1 MLETEKN
8 EKNNT
13 VGKLKTLFKKIKNFD
28 QLKEEVFEMKKTF
41 QQTYEDVNSIK
52 NRYSTISDKMKDIN
66 KMVGG
71 NTFEQIQEDNEFKII
86 MREKM
91 RNIDKKLKVVL
102 GDLDIEENE
111 IDDNNNN
118 ENEKSKNK
126 NSKKN
131 KIFNL
136 VEMSKRINQYQFTKV
151 NASEFELKQEEN
163 KKNINELEKKL
174 NDIIT
179 SLYGDNNDENN
190 NNSNNN
196 SNSYNNNA
204 EYISNKNFL
213 FTTKNEFEKY
223 KAKTD
228 EEINKIWEKISNLN
242 KQYEE
247 IFTKIKD
254 NCTINDLDA
263 MKNVILEKTKEL
275 FLNLKNKDIDNTSLQ
290 TLQKNFKKL
299 LKLLAD
305 KEEKENWLLAK
316 KPIGNYSCASCE
328 NYLGNLKD
336 DTDKHIHWK
345 KLPIKIKDK
354 ESNDNLYK
362 IGNGYSRLLRMINF
376 DSNGIPSLNPFENVN
391 EHIKSIPTNMNEN
404 SKSKEHNDL
413 NKSGYNQS
421 FHNITS
427 KYFSK
432 EKNETINLK
441 TRNKLDKSEK
451 KLPNIMIS
459 NSTDYFDK
467 NGKKINPSM
476 SSFNFMSPR
485 LTKNHR
491 KNYYKYDI

>member
-52 NRYSTISDKMKDIN
+52 NRYSTINDKMKDIN
-66 KMVGG
+66 KIIGG
-71 NTFEQIQEDNEFKII
+71 NTSFEQIQEDNEFKLI

-91 RNIDKKLKVVL
+91 RNIDKKFKVVL
-102 GDLDIEENE
+102 GDLDVDENE
-111 IDDNNNN
+111 MDENNYK

-163 KKNINELEKKL
+163 KKSINELEKKL
-174 NDIIT
+174 NDILT
-179 SLYGDNNDENN
+179 SLYGDNNDENI
-190 NNSNNN
+190 NSNNN
-196 SNSYNNNA
+196 IINNNNA
-204 EYISNKNFL
+204 EHTGNKNFL

-223 KAKTD
+223 KTKTD

-247 IFTKIKD
+247 IFNKIKD
-254 NCTINDLDA
+254 NCTLNDLDA

-275 FLNLKNKDIDNTSLQ
+275 FLTMKNRDIDNTSLQ

-354 ESNDNLYK
+354 ESNDNIYK

-376 DSNGIPSLNPFENVN
+376 DSNGIPSLNPFENMS

-441 TRNKLDKSEK
+441 TRNKLDKSERR
-451 KLPNIMIS
+451 LPNIIIS

-467 NGKKINPSM
+467 SGKKINPSM

>member
-52 NRYSTISDKMKDIN
+52 NRYSTINDKMKDIN
-66 KMVGG
+66 KIIGG
-71 NTFEQIQEDNEFKII
+71 NTSFEQIQEDNEFKLI

-91 RNIDKKLKVVL
+91 RNIDKKFKVVL
-102 GDLDIEENE
+102 GDLDVDENE
-111 IDDNNNN
+111 MDENNYN

-163 KKNINELEKKL
+163 KKSINELEKKL
-174 NDIIT
+174 NDILT
-179 SLYGDNNDENN
+179 SLYGDNNDENI
-190 NNSNNN
+190 NSNNN
-196 SNSYNNNA
+196 IINNNNA
-204 EYISNKNFL
+204 EHTGNKNFL

-223 KAKTD
+223 KTKTD
-228 EEINKIWEKISNLN
+228 EDINKIWEKISNLN

-247 IFTKIKD
+247 IFNKIKD
-254 NCTINDLDA
+254 NCTLNDLDA

-275 FLNLKNKDIDNTSLQ
+275 FLTMKNKDIDNTSLQ

-354 ESNDNLYK
+354 ESNDNIYK

-376 DSNGIPSLNPFENVN
+376 DSNGIPSLNPFENVS

-451 KLPNIMIS
+451 RLPNIIIS

-467 NGKKINPSM
+467 SGKKISPSM

>member
-52 NRYSTISDKMKDIN
+52 NRYSTINDKMKDIN
-66 KMVGG
+66 KIIGG
-71 NTFEQIQEDNEFKII
+71 NTSFEQIQEDNEFKLI

-91 RNIDKKLKVVL
+91 RNIDKKFKVVL
-102 GDLDIEENE
+102 GDLDVDENE
-111 IDDNNNN
+111 MDENNYN

-163 KKNINELEKKL
+163 KKSINELEKKL
-174 NDIIT
+174 NDILT
-179 SLYGDNNDENN
+179 SLYGDNYDENI
-190 NNSNNN
+190 NSNNN
-196 SNSYNNNA
+196 IINNNNA
-204 EYISNKNFL
+204 EHTGNKNFL

-223 KAKTD
+223 KTKTD

-242 KQYEE
+242 KLYEE
-247 IFTKIKD
+247 IFNKIKD
-254 NCTINDLDA
+254 NCTLNDLDA

-275 FLNLKNKDIDNTSLQ
+275 FLTMKNKDIDNTSLQ

-354 ESNDNLYK
+354 ESNDNIYK

-376 DSNGIPSLNPFENVN
+376 DSNGIPSLNPFENVS

-441 TRNKLDKSEK
+441 TRNKLDKSERR
-451 KLPNIMIS
+451 LPNIIIS

-467 NGKKINPSM
+467 NGKKISPSM

>member
-52 NRYSTISDKMKDIN
+52 NRYSTINDKMKDIN
-66 KMVGG
+66 KIIGG
-71 NTFEQIQEDNEFKII
+71 NTSFEQIQEDNEFKLI

-91 RNIDKKLKVVL
+91 RNIDKKFKVVL
-102 GDLDIEENE
+102 GDLDVDENE
-111 IDDNNNN
+111 MDENNYN

-126 NSKKN
+126 NTKKN

-163 KKNINELEKKL
+163 KKSINELEKKL
-174 NDIIT
+174 NDILT
-179 SLYGDNNDENN
+179 SLYGDNNDENI
-190 NNSNNN
+190 NSNNN
-196 SNSYNNNA
+196 IINNNNA
-204 EYISNKNFL
+204 EHTGNKNFL

-223 KAKTD
+223 KTKTD

-247 IFTKIKD
+247 IFNKIKD
-254 NCTINDLDA
+254 NCTLNDLDA

-275 FLNLKNKDIDNTSLQ
+275 FLTMKNKDIDNTSLQ

-354 ESNDNLYK
+354 ESNDNIYK

-376 DSNGIPSLNPFENVN
+376 DSNGIPSLNPFENVS

-441 TRNKLDKSEK
+441 TRNKLDKSERR
-451 KLPNIMIS
+451 LPNIIIS

-467 NGKKINPSM
+467 SGKKISPSM

-485 LTKNHR
+485 LKKNHR
-491 KNYYKYDI
+491 KNYFN

>member
-52 NRYSTISDKMKDIN
+52 NRYSTINDKMKDIN
-66 KMVGG
+66 KIIGG
-71 NTFEQIQEDNEFKII
+71 NTSFEQIQEDNEFKLI

-91 RNIDKKLKVVL
+91 RNIDKKFKVVL
-102 GDLDIEENE
+102 GDLDVDENGMDE
-111 IDDNNNN
+111 NNYN

-126 NSKKN
+126 NTKKN

-163 KKNINELEKKL
+163 IKSINELEKKL
-174 NDIIT
+174 NDILT
-179 SLYGDNNDENN
+179 SLYGDNNDENI
-190 NNSNNN
+190 NSNNN
-196 SNSYNNNA
+196 IINNNNNA
-204 EYISNKNFL
+204 EHTGNKNFL

-223 KAKTD
+223 KTKTD

-242 KQYEE
+242 KLYEE
-247 IFTKIKD
+247 IFNKIKD
-254 NCTINDLDA
+254 NCTLNDLDA

-275 FLNLKNKDIDNTSLQ
+275 FLTMKNKDIDNTSLQ

-354 ESNDNLYK
+354 ESNDNIYK

-376 DSNGIPSLNPFENVN
+376 DSNGIPSLNPFENVS

-441 TRNKLDKSEK
+441 TRNKLDKSERR
-451 KLPNIMIS
+451 LPNIIIS

-467 NGKKINPSM
+467 SGKKISPSM
-476 SSFNFMSPR
+476 SSFNFISPR
-485 LTKNHR
+485 LKKNHR

>member
-52 NRYSTISDKMKDIN
+52 NRYSTINDKMKDIN
-66 KMVGG
+66 KIIGG
-71 NTFEQIQEDNEFKII
+71 NTSFEQIQEDNEFKLI

-91 RNIDKKLKVVL
+91 RNIDKKFKVVL
-102 GDLDIEENE
+102 GDLDVDENE
-111 IDDNNNN
+111 MDENNYN

-163 KKNINELEKKL
+163 KKSINELEKKL
-174 NDIIT
+174 NDILT
-179 SLYGDNNDENN
+179 SLYGDNNDENI
-190 NNSNNN
+190 NSNNN
-196 SNSYNNNA
+196 IINNNNA
-204 EYISNKNFL
+204 EHTGNKNFL

-223 KAKTD
+223 KTKTD

-247 IFTKIKD
+247 IFNKIKD
-254 NCTINDLDA
+254 NCTLNDLDA

-275 FLNLKNKDIDNTSLQ
+275 FLTMKNRDIDNTSLKI
-290 TLQKNFKKL
+290 LQKNFKKL

-354 ESNDNLYK
+354 ESNDNIYK

-376 DSNGIPSLNPFENVN
+376 DSNGIPSLNPFENVS

-441 TRNKLDKSEK
+441 TRNKLDKSERR
-451 KLPNIMIS
+451 LPNIIIS

-467 NGKKINPSM
+467 NGKKISPSM

>member
-52 NRYSTISDKMKDIN
+52 NRYSTINDKMKDIN
-66 KMVGG
+66 KIIGG
-71 NTFEQIQEDNEFKII
+71 NTSFEQIQEDNEFKLI

-91 RNIDKKLKVVL
+91 RNIDKKFKVVL
-102 GDLDIEENE
+102 GDLDVDENE
-111 IDDNNNN
+111 MDENNYN

-151 NASEFELKQEEN
+151 NDSEFELKQEEN
-163 KKNINELEKKL
+163 KKSINELEKKL
-174 NDIIT
+174 NDILT
-179 SLYGDNNDENN
+179 SLYGDNNDENI
-190 NNSNNN
+190 NSNNN
-196 SNSYNNNA
+196 IINNNNA
-204 EYISNKNFL
+204 EHTGNKNFL

-223 KAKTD
+223 KTKTD

-247 IFTKIKD
+247 IFNKIKD
-254 NCTINDLDA
+254 NCTLNDLDA

-275 FLNLKNKDIDNTSLQ
+275 FLTMKNRDIDNTSLQ

-354 ESNDNLYK
+354 ESNDNIYK

-376 DSNGIPSLNPFENVN
+376 DSNGIPSLNPFENMS

-432 EKNETINLK
+432 EKNEAINLK
-441 TRNKLDKSEK
+441 TRNKLDKSERR
-451 KLPNIMIS
+451 LPNIIIS

-467 NGKKINPSM
+467 SGKKISPSM

-485 LTKNHR
+485 LKKNHR

>member
-52 NRYSTISDKMKDIN
+52 NRYSTITDKMKDIN
-66 KMVGG
+66 KIMGS
-71 NTFEQIQEDNEFKII
+71 NSSFEQIQEDNEFKII

-91 RNIDKKLKVVL
+91 EKIDRKFKVVL

-111 IDDNNNN
+111 YNENINNN
-118 ENEKSKNK
+118 ENEKYEKNK
-126 NSKKN
+126 NKNTKKN

-174 NDIIT
+174 NDIMS
-179 SLYGDNNDENN
+179 SLYGDNTDENN
-190 NNSNNN
+190 N
-196 SNSYNNNA
+196 YNNNTT
-204 EYISNKNFL
+204 YSGNKNLL

-223 KAKTD
+223 KTKTD
-228 EEINKIWEKISNLN
+228 EELNKIWEKISNLN
-242 KQYEE
+242 KQYDE
-247 IFTKIKD
+247 IFNKIKD
-254 NCTINDLDA
+254 SCTINDLDA

-275 FLNLKNKDIDNTSLQ
+275 FINLKNKDIDNSSLQ

-316 KPIGNYSCASCE
+316 KPIGSFTCASCE
-328 NYLGNLKD
+328 NYIGNLKD
-336 DTDKHIHWK
+336 DTEKHVHWK

-354 ESNDNLYK
+354 DNNDNIYK

-376 DSNGIPSLNPFENVN
+376 DSNGIPSLNPFENLDEHVN
-391 EHIKSIPTNMNEN
+391 SIPSNLNEGN
-404 SKSKEHNDL
+404 KSKEHNDL

-421 FHNITS
+421 IHSITS
-427 KYFSK
+427 RYFSK
-432 EKNETINLK
+432 DKNEAINLK
-441 TRNKLDKSEK
+441 TRNKPDNAGKR
-451 KLPNIMIS
+451 LPNIMIS

-467 NGKKINPSM
+467 SGKKINPSM
-476 SSFNFMSPR
+476 SSYNFMSPR

-491 KNYYKYDI
+491 NKYYKYDI

>member
-52 NRYSTISDKMKDIN
+52 NRYSTINDKMKDIN
-66 KMVGG
+66 KIIGG
-71 NTFEQIQEDNEFKII
+71 NTSFEQIQEDNEFKLI

-91 RNIDKKLKVVL
+91 RNIDKKFKVVL

-111 IDDNNNN
+111 LDENNNN

-126 NSKKN
+126 NAKKN

-163 KKNINELEKKL
+163 KKSINDLEKKL
-174 NDIIT
+174 NDILT

-190 NNSNNN
+190 NSNNN
-196 SNSYNNNA
+196 IINNNNA
-204 EYISNKNFL
+204 EHIGNKNFL

-247 IFTKIKD
+247 IFNKIKD
-254 NCTINDLDA
+254 NCTLNDLDA

-275 FLNLKNKDIDNTSLQ
+275 FLTMKNKDIDNTSLQ

-354 ESNDNLYK
+354 ESNDNIYK

-376 DSNGIPSLNPFENVN
+376 DSNGIPSLNPFENMS

-441 TRNKLDKSEK
+441 TRNKLDKSERR
-451 KLPNIMIS
+451 LPNIIIS

-467 NGKKINPSM
+467 NGKKISPSM

-485 LTKNHR
+485 LKKNHR
-491 KNYYKYDI
+491 KNHYKYDI

>member
-52 NRYSTISDKMKDIN
+52 NRYSTINDKMKDIN
-66 KMVGG
+66 KIIGG
-71 NTFEQIQEDNEFKII
+71 NTSFEQIQEDNEFKLI

-91 RNIDKKLKVVL
+91 RNIDKKFKVVL
-102 GDLDIEENE
+102 GDLDVDENE
-111 IDDNNNN
+111 MDENNYN

-163 KKNINELEKKL
+163 KKSINELEKKL
-174 NDIIT
+174 NDILT
-179 SLYGDNNDENN
+179 CLYGDNNDENN
-190 NNSNNN
+190 NYSNNIIN
-196 SNSYNNNA
+196 NNNA
-204 EYISNKNFL
+204 ELTGNKNFL

-223 KAKTD
+223 KTKTD

-242 KQYEE
+242 KLYEE
-247 IFTKIKD
+247 IFNKIKD
-254 NCTINDLDA
+254 NCTLNDLDA

-275 FLNLKNKDIDNTSLQ
+275 FLTMKNKDIDNTSLQ
-290 TLQKNFKKL
+290 TLQKDFKKL

-345 KLPIKIKDK
+345 KLPIKIKNK
-354 ESNDNLYK
+354 ESNDNIYK

-376 DSNGIPSLNPFENVN
+376 DSNGIPSLNPFENVS

-441 TRNKLDKSEK
+441 TRNKLDKSERR
-451 KLPNIMIS
+451 LPNIIIS

-467 NGKKINPSM
+467 SGKKINPSM
-476 SSFNFMSPR
+476 SSCNFMSPR

>member
-52 NRYSTISDKMKDIN
+52 NRYSTINDKMKDIN
-66 KMVGG
+66 KIIGG
-71 NTFEQIQEDNEFKII
+71 NTSFEQIQEDNEFKLI

-91 RNIDKKLKVVL
+91 RNIDKKFKVVL
-102 GDLDIEENE
+102 GDLDVDENE
-111 IDDNNNN
+111 MDENNYN

-163 KKNINELEKKL
+163 KKSINELEKKL
-174 NDIIT
+174 NDILT
-179 SLYGDNNDENN
+179 SLYGDNNDENI
-190 NNSNNN
+190 NSNNN
-196 SNSYNNNA
+196 IINNNNA
-204 EYISNKNFL
+204 EHTGNKNFL

-223 KAKTD
+223 KTKTD

-242 KQYEE
+242 KLYEE
-247 IFTKIKD
+247 IFNKIKD
-254 NCTINDLDA
+254 NCTLNDLDA

-275 FLNLKNKDIDNTSLQ
+275 FLTMKNKDIDNTSLQ

-354 ESNDNLYK
+354 ESNDNIYK

-376 DSNGIPSLNPFENVN
+376 DSNGIPSLNPFENMS

-441 TRNKLDKSEK
+441 TRNKLDKSERR
-451 KLPNIMIS
+451 LPNIIIS

-467 NGKKINPSM
+467 SGKKINPSM
-476 SSFNFMSPR
+476 SSFKF
-485 LTKNHR
+485 LL
-491 KNYYKYDI
+491 

>member
-52 NRYSTISDKMKDIN
+52 NRYSTINDKMKDIN
-66 KMVGG
+66 KIIGG
-71 NTFEQIQEDNEFKII
+71 NTSFEQIQEDNEFKLI

-91 RNIDKKLKVVL
+91 RNIDKKFKVVL
-102 GDLDIEENE
+102 GDLDVDENGMDE
-111 IDDNNNN
+111 NNYN

-126 NSKKN
+126 NTKKN

-163 KKNINELEKKL
+163 KKSINELEKKL
-174 NDIIT
+174 NDILT
-179 SLYGDNNDENN
+179 SLYGDNNDENI
-190 NNSNNN
+190 NSNNN
-196 SNSYNNNA
+196 IINNNNA
-204 EYISNKNFL
+204 EHTGNKNFL

-223 KAKTD
+223 KTKTD

-242 KQYEE
+242 KLYEE
-247 IFTKIKD
+247 IFNKIKD
-254 NCTINDLDA
+254 NCTLNDLDA

-275 FLNLKNKDIDNTSLQ
+275 FLTMKNKDIDNTSLQ

-354 ESNDNLYK
+354 ESNDNIYK

-376 DSNGIPSLNPFENVN
+376 DSNGIPSLNPFENVS

-441 TRNKLDKSEK
+441 TRNKLDKSERR
-451 KLPNIMIS
+451 LPNIIIS

-467 NGKKINPSM
+467 NGKKISPSM

>member
-52 NRYSTISDKMKDIN
+52 NRYSTINDKMKDIN
-66 KMVGG
+66 KIIGG
-71 NTFEQIQEDNEFKII
+71 NTSFEQIQEDNEFKLI

-91 RNIDKKLKVVL
+91 RNIDKKFKVVL
-102 GDLDIEENE
+102 GDLDVDENE
-111 IDDNNNN
+111 MDENNYN

-163 KKNINELEKKL
+163 KKSINELEKKL
-174 NDIIT
+174 NDILT
-179 SLYGDNNDENN
+179 SLYGDNNDENI
-190 NNSNNN
+190 NSNNN
-196 SNSYNNNA
+196 IINNNNA
-204 EYISNKNFL
+204 EHTGNKNFL

-223 KAKTD
+223 KTKTD

-247 IFTKIKD
+247 IFNKIKD
-254 NCTINDLDA
+254 NCTLNDLDA

-275 FLNLKNKDIDNTSLQ
+275 FLTMKNKDIDNTSLQ

-345 KLPIKIKDK
+345 KLPIKIKNK
-354 ESNDNLYK
+354 ESNDNIYK

-376 DSNGIPSLNPFENVN
+376 DSNGIPSLNPFENVS

-441 TRNKLDKSEK
+441 TRNKLDKSERR
-451 KLPNIMIS
+451 LPNIIIS

-467 NGKKINPSM
+467 SGKKISPSM

-485 LTKNHR
+485 LKKNHR
-491 KNYYKYDI
+491 KNYYKYEI

>member
-52 NRYSTISDKMKDIN
+52 NRYSTINDKMKDIN
-66 KMVGG
+66 KIIGG
-71 NTFEQIQEDNEFKII
+71 NTSFEQIQEDNEFKLI

-91 RNIDKKLKVVL
+91 RNIDKKFKVVL
-102 GDLDIEENE
+102 GDLDVDENE
-111 IDDNNNN
+111 MDENNYN

-163 KKNINELEKKL
+163 KKSINELEKKL
-174 NDIIT
+174 NDILT
-179 SLYGDNNDENN
+179 SLYGDNNDENI
-190 NNSNNN
+190 NSNNN
-196 SNSYNNNA
+196 IINNNNA
-204 EYISNKNFL
+204 EHTGNKNFL

-223 KAKTD
+223 KTKTD

-247 IFTKIKD
+247 IFNKIKD
-254 NCTINDLDA
+254 NCTLNDLDA

-275 FLNLKNKDIDNTSLQ
+275 FLTMKNRDIDNTSLQ

-354 ESNDNLYK
+354 DSNDNIYK

-376 DSNGIPSLNPFENVN
+376 DSNGIPSLNPFENVS

-441 TRNKLDKSEK
+441 TRNKLDKSERR
-451 KLPNIMIS
+451 LPNIIIS

-467 NGKKINPSM
+467 SGKKISPSM

>member
-52 NRYSTISDKMKDIN
+52 NRYSTINDKMKDIN
-66 KMVGG
+66 KIIGG
-71 NTFEQIQEDNEFKII
+71 NTSFEQIQEDNEFKLI

-91 RNIDKKLKVVL
+91 RNIDKKFKVVL
-102 GDLDIEENE
+102 GDLDVDENE
-111 IDDNNNN
+111 MDENNYN

-163 KKNINELEKKL
+163 KKSINELEKKL
-174 NDIIT
+174 NDILT
-179 SLYGDNNDENN
+179 SLYGDNNDENI
-190 NNSNNN
+190 NSNNN
-196 SNSYNNNA
+196 IINNNNNA
-204 EYISNKNFL
+204 EHTGNKNFL

-223 KAKTD
+223 KTKTD

-242 KQYEE
+242 KLYEE
-247 IFTKIKD
+247 IFNKIKD
-254 NCTINDLDA
+254 NCTLNDLDA

-275 FLNLKNKDIDNTSLQ
+275 FLTMKNKDIDNTSLQ

-354 ESNDNLYK
+354 ESNDNIYK

-376 DSNGIPSLNPFENVN
+376 DSNGIPSLNPFENVS

-441 TRNKLDKSEK
+441 TRNKLDKSERR
-451 KLPNIMIS
+451 LPNIIIS

-467 NGKKINPSM
+467 SGKKISPSM

>member
-52 NRYSTISDKMKDIN
+52 NRYSTINDKMKDIN
-66 KMVGG
+66 KIIGG
-71 NTFEQIQEDNEFKII
+71 NTSFEQIQEDNEFKLI

-91 RNIDKKLKVVL
+91 RNIDKKFKVVL
-102 GDLDIEENE
+102 GDLDVDENE
-111 IDDNNNN
+111 MDENNYN

-163 KKNINELEKKL
+163 KKSINELEKKL
-174 NDIIT
+174 NDILT
-179 SLYGDNNDENN
+179 SLYGDNNDENI
-190 NNSNNN
+190 NSNNN
-196 SNSYNNNA
+196 IINNNNA
-204 EYISNKNFL
+204 EHTGNKNFL

-223 KAKTD
+223 KTKTD

-247 IFTKIKD
+247 IFNKIKD
-254 NCTINDLDA
+254 NCTLNDLDA

-275 FLNLKNKDIDNTSLQ
+275 FLTMKNRDIDNTSLQ

-354 ESNDNLYK
+354 ESNDNIYK

-376 DSNGIPSLNPFENVN
+376 DSNGIPSLNPFENMS

-441 TRNKLDKSEK
+441 TRNKLDKSERR
-451 KLPNIMIS
+451 LPNIIIS

-467 NGKKINPSM
+467 SGKKISPSM

-485 LTKNHR
+485 LKKNHR

>member
-52 NRYSTISDKMKDIN
+52 NRYSTINDKMKDIN
-66 KMVGG
+66 KIIGG
-71 NTFEQIQEDNEFKII
+71 NTSFEQIQEDNEFKLI

-91 RNIDKKLKVVL
+91 RNIDKKFKVVL
-102 GDLDIEENE
+102 GDLDVDENE
-111 IDDNNNN
+111 MDENNYN

-163 KKNINELEKKL
+163 KKSINELEKKL
-174 NDIIT
+174 NDILT
-179 SLYGDNNDENN
+179 SLYGDNNDENI
-190 NNSNNN
+190 NSNNN
-196 SNSYNNNA
+196 IINNNNA
-204 EYISNKNFL
+204 EHTGNKNFL

-223 KAKTD
+223 KTKTD

-247 IFTKIKD
+247 IFNKIKD
-254 NCTINDLDA
+254 NCTLNDLDA

-275 FLNLKNKDIDNTSLQ
+275 FLTMKNRDIDNTSLQ

-354 ESNDNLYK
+354 ESNDNIYK

-376 DSNGIPSLNPFENVN
+376 DSNGIPSLNPFENMS

-432 EKNETINLK
+432 EKNEAINLK
-441 TRNKLDKSEK
+441 TRNKLDKSERR
-451 KLPNIMIS
+451 LPNIIIS

-467 NGKKINPSM
+467 SGKKISPSM

-485 LTKNHR
+485 LKKNHR

>member
-52 NRYSTISDKMKDIN
+52 NRYSTINDKMKDIN
-66 KMVGG
+66 KIIGG
-71 NTFEQIQEDNEFKII
+71 NTSFEQIQEDNEFRLI

-91 RNIDKKLKVVL
+91 RNIDKKFKVVL
-102 GDLDIEENE
+102 GDLDVDENE
-111 IDDNNNN
+111 MDENNYN

-163 KKNINELEKKL
+163 KKSINDLEKKL
-174 NDIIT
+174 NDILT
-179 SLYGDNNDENN
+179 SLYGDNNDENI
-190 NNSNNN
+190 NSNNN
-196 SNSYNNNA
+196 IINNNNA
-204 EYISNKNFL
+204 EHTGNKNFL

-223 KAKTD
+223 KTKTD
-228 EEINKIWEKISNLN
+228 EELNKIWEKISNLN
-242 KQYEE
+242 KQYDEL
-247 IFTKIKD
+247 FNKIKD
-254 NCTINDLDA
+254 SCTINDLDA

-275 FLNLKNKDIDNTSLQ
+275 FINLKNKDIDNSSLQ

-316 KPIGNYSCASCE
+316 KPIGSFTCASCE
-328 NYLGNLKD
+328 NYIGNLKD
-336 DTDKHIHWK
+336 DTEKHVHWK

-354 ESNDNLYK
+354 DNNDNIYK

-376 DSNGIPSLNPFENVN
+376 DSNGIPSLNPFENMDEHVN
-391 EHIKSIPTNMNEN
+391 SIPTNLNEGN
-404 SKSKEHNDL
+404 KSKEHNDL

-421 FHNITS
+421 IHSITS
-427 KYFSK
+427 RYFSK
-432 EKNETINLK
+432 NKNEAINLK
-441 TRNKLDKSEK
+441 TRNKPDNAGKR
-451 KLPNIMIS
+451 LPNIMIS

-467 NGKKINPSM
+467 SGKKINPSM
-476 SSFNFMSPR
+476 SSYNFMSPR

-491 KNYYKYDI
+491 NKYYKYDI